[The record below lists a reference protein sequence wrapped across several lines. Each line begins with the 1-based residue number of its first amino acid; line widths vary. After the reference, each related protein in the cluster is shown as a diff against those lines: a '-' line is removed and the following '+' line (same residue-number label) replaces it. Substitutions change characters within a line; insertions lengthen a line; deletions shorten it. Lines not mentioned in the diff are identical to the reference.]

1 MTDFPIPFHHQFV
14 NFKLPTKIH
23 FGGNIPEGAN
33 RFEIDLKSTDGEIFF
48 HFNPRFSENCVVRSS
63 TKDGQQWQAE
73 ERDGG
78 MPFAIGKPFLLEMLI
93 EENGISCSVDGN
105 QFCFFKAR
113 DNLETLISVEVVGDV
128 LLNNFNVTCIGS
140 VEVDEPAGKVP
151 REAGGGGEIPEY
163 TPTEPVAPV
172 PGPQGQLPIPYQGP
186 LDTLLTTNRMRVV
199 GTPHPGAQRFTVN
212 WKSSDGE
219 TLFHFNTRFDQ
230 NCIVRNATVDK
241 QYPPTSEEREG
252 PGCPFHPGKQF
263 ALDFLL
269 HGDIIRCFVDGIE
282 YCRFQ
287 ARDDLHKVV
296 LLDIHGD
303 IALDQVLIA

>member
-1 MTDFPIPFHHQFV
+1 MTDFPIPFHHQLV
-14 NFKLPTKIH
+14 NFKLPSKLH

-33 RFEIDLKSTDGEIFF
+33 RFEVDLKSAEGEIFF

-73 ERDGG
+73 EREGG
-78 MPFAIGKPFLLEMLI
+78 MPFAAGKPYLLEMLI
-93 EENGISCSVDGN
+93 EENGISCSVNDN

-113 DNLETLISVEVVGDV
+113 DNLENLNSVEVLGDV
-128 LLNNFNVTCIGS
+128 QLNNFNVTSIGF
-140 VEVDEPAGKVP
+140 VVIDESAGKVP
-151 REAGGGGEIPEY
+151 RETEITGGGGEIPEP
-163 TPTEPVAPV
+163 TPTQPVAPV

-212 WKSSDGE
+212 WKSADGE
-219 TLFHFNTRFDQ
+219 TLFHFNTRFD
-230 NCIVRNATVDK
+230 
-241 QYPPTSEEREG
+241 
-252 PGCPFHPGKQF
+252 PGKQF

-269 HGDIIRCFVDGIE
+269 HGDIIR
-282 YCRFQ
+282 
-287 ARDDLHKVV
+287 AREDLHKVV